1 MARLF
6 VDGDDLVV
14 HLSCVE
20 KAAARRG
27 DVRVPL
33 TAVCRVTVE
42 PDWWRALRGVPQRGV
57 WVPGTRCI
65 GMRSHHAG
73 MDFVA
78 IRSGRPVVCV
88 ELRPAAPL
96 RLLGVSV
103 PTRTEARSTVDWLGR
118 TAPKIDTSTPWRQP
132 LPVPEENSAPA
143 TSCTSPTPE
152 ITSPPCVRTARARG
166 PDFRVRPRSVGG
178 VGASLPPWDYVHRLT
193 KGVQMSAIK
202 ESVDISCRPEDVFSY
217 VTDPSHLP
225 EWQESAVSVRPVGD
239 APVAV
244 GLRVVVTRRI
254 GRRDIP
260 MTSEVTELD
269 PPRSW
274 RVDGIDGPIRGHVK
288 GTIEP
293 LGDGE
298 RSRLTLSLDF
308 ETHGIGKVL
317 VPLVVRPH
325 VRKEMPRNEQ
335 TLKRLLE
342 GSA

>member
-1 MARLF
+1 
-6 VDGDDLVV
+6 
-14 HLSCVE
+14 
-20 KAAARRG
+20 
-27 DVRVPL
+27 
-33 TAVCRVTVE
+33 
-42 PDWWRALRGVPQRGV
+42 
-57 WVPGTRCI
+57 
-65 GMRSHHAG
+65 
-73 MDFVA
+73 
-78 IRSGRPVVCV
+78 
-88 ELRPAAPL
+88 
-96 RLLGVSV
+96 
-103 PTRTEARSTVDWLGR
+103 
-118 TAPKIDTSTPWRQP
+118 
-132 LPVPEENSAPA
+132 
-143 TSCTSPTPE
+143 
-152 ITSPPCVRTARARG
+152 
-166 PDFRVRPRSVGG
+166 
-178 VGASLPPWDYVHRLT
+178 
-193 KGVQMSAIK
+193 MSAIK

-239 APVAV
+239 APLAV
-244 GLRVVVTRRI
+244 GSRVVVTRRI

-274 RVDGIDGPIRGHVK
+274 RVDGVDGPVRGHVK

-298 RSRLTLSLDF
+298 RSRLTMSLDF

-342 GSA
+342 GSV